1 MANDIK
7 YQSPRTGRPRCQ
19 EHGKLLRVETSRG
32 RIAYAYCSVTNCKS
46 AAKVIRRPVAGS
58 KAV

>member
-1 MANDIK
+1 MASDIK

-32 RIAYAYCSVTNCKS
+32 RIGYCYCSVTNCKS

>member
-1 MANDIK
+1 MANAIK

-32 RIAYAYCSVTNCKS
+32 RVGYAYCSVAGCKAS
-46 AAKVIRRPVAGS
+46 GKVIRRPVAGS